1 MLIPFSEQKGDA
13 MELINPLT
21 NPLFSTVASVTG
33 GILALFLVYTLFMER
48 KSLGQLMKTSLFPR
62 WLSSAILAPLVVLGI
77 FSGPL
82 ALTVLITALS
92 IIGVSE
98 YSRVTGLAQH
108 FRLPAYAFGAAIP
121 LATALAPQLVTAIV
135 VVSVLV
141 LGSIAVFKYR
151 TPAQSTFGAR
161 AGAGSA
167 NNTQVFVQAASAVLA
182 VCYTPLLASFA
193 IHISRMDGGA
203 AILLSLIAAVGFS
216 DTSAFIIGKAFG
228 KKKMA
233 PHVSPNKS
241 WAGAVGNVIGAYLGF
256 SIVLFVGPALPLA
269 VLVGLPFLIAIAS
282 IIGDL
287 FESLIKRSYGVK
299 DAGTWLPG
307 FGGILDRVDSLLFV
321 LPVSYIVLSLLG

>member
-1 MLIPFSEQKGDA
+1 MPIPFSEQKGDA

-48 KSLGQLMKTSLFPR
+48 KNLGQLMKTSLFPR

-77 FSGPL
+77 FSGPS
-82 ALTVLITALS
+82 ALTALITALA
-92 IIGVSE
+92 IVGVWE
-98 YSRVTGLAQH
+98 YSRVTGLASH
-108 FRLPAYAFGAAIP
+108 FRLPAYAFGAALP

-151 TPAQSTFGAR
+151 TPAQSALG
-161 AGAGSA
+161 AGAT

-241 WAGAVGNVIGAYLGF
+241 WAGAVGNVVGAYLGF
-256 SIVLFVGPALPLA
+256 SIILFVGPALPPA
-269 VLVGLPFLIAIAS
+269 VLIGLPLLIAIAS

-321 LPVSYIVLSLLG
+321 LPVSYIVLSLLA

>member
-48 KSLGQLMKTSLFPR
+48 KNLGQLMKTSLFPR

-77 FSGPL
+77 FSGPP

-92 IIGVSE
+92 LIGVWE
-98 YSRVTGLAQH
+98 YSRVTGLASH

-151 TPAQSTFGAR
+151 TPAQSALG
-161 AGAGSA
+161 AGAT
-167 NNTQVFVQAASAVLA
+167 NNPQVFVQAASAVLA

-256 SIVLFVGPALPLA
+256 SIILFVGPALPPA
-269 VLVGLPFLIAIAS
+269 VLIGLPFLIAIAS

>member
-241 WAGAVGNVIGAYLGF
+241 WAGAVDNVIGAYLGF